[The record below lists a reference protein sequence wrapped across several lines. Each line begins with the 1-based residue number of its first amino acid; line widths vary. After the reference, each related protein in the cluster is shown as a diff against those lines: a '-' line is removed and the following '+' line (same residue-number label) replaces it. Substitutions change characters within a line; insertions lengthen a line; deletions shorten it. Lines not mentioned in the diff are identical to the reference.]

1 MSDIDIL
8 QSNVRKTIN
17 LTSNESLGLIRVAF
31 INLDFVFY
39 WIGKQRPDGGHQ

>member
-1 MSDIDIL
+1 MSEFDIL

-17 LTSNESLGLIRVAF
+17 LTSNESLSLIRAAF

-39 WIGKQRPDGGHQ
+39 WIGKQRSDGGHQ